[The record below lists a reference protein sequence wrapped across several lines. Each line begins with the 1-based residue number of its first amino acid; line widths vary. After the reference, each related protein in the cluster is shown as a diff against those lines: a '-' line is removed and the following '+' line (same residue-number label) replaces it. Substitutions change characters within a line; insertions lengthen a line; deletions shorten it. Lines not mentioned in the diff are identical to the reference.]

1 MMNFA
6 PFTHVPRMP
15 IEPFSLLPTIALAA
29 VAAGLH
35 VVGLVGFRRRD
46 IGRGPRP
53 RITQNRRTLLP
64 GMPTLGHSNA
74 ERARDGVRLK
84 G

>member
-1 MMNFA
+1 MMSFA

-15 IEPFSLLPTIALAA
+15 VEPFSLLTIARAA

-46 IGRGPRP
+46 IG
-53 RITQNRRTLLP
+53 
-64 GMPTLGHSNA
+64 
-74 ERARDGVRLK
+74 
-84 G
+84 

>member
-1 MMNFA
+1 MMSFA

-15 IEPFSLLPTIALAA
+15 VEPFSLLTTIALAA

-46 IGRGPRP
+46 IG
-53 RITQNRRTLLP
+53 
-64 GMPTLGHSNA
+64 
-74 ERARDGVRLK
+74 
-84 G
+84 